1 MEKFKTNACLSLITK
16 KLIYDEGKGESKEEI
31 LENALNLITYV
42 IEDIPTT
49 SLDGKDINKIVSG
62 FVQSQ
67 FDPAI
72 PTLLNHEETFA
83 ESKVIIDQLLGSSI
97 PVKKMDVSYIEKI
110 HEFQKRKMK
119 K

>member
-1 MEKFKTNACLSLITK
+1 MEKFNTNACLSLMTG
-16 KLIYDEGKGESKEEI
+16 KLIYDEGKGETKEDV

-42 IEDIPTT
+42 VEDIPTE
-49 SLDGKDINKIVSG
+49 LLVEKDINKIASG

-83 ESKVIIDQLLGSSI
+83 ESKVIIDQLLGSSVSI
-97 PVKKMDVSYIEKI
+97 RKMEVSHIDRI